1 MSRVCS
7 WTNSWAWMNGCRRWQ
22 DGIFGKNCSQ
32 EKFVLF
38 PWTFEP
44 PSHLPCILKTS
55 LLKGRSQSF
64 LIRNVN
70 HTYFSFLYFFC
81 RPSQSRVWV
90 IINLKAPFERNLNFG
105 RQSVWCLLGNTPL
118 VKTICPFSL
127 WRQIKSQSCQYVPY
141 PVVCLH
147 YRKEF
152 KVLENLFDS
161 RNQGHY
167 SVWNYT

>member
-1 MSRVCS
+1 MFSGKICAFPLDL
-7 WTNSWAWMNGCRRWQ
+7 WASISSYLHTEDIITEREISEFSDQKCKSH
-22 DGIFGKNCSQ
+22 IF
-32 EKFVLF
+32 FF
-38 PWTFEP
+38 
-44 PSHLPCILKTS
+44 S
-55 LLKGRSQSF
+55 L
-64 LIRNVN
+64 
-70 HTYFSFLYFFC
+70 FFC

-105 RQSVWCLLGNTPL
+105 RQSVWCLLGNTSL

-141 PVVCLH
+141 PVFCLH